1 MDKIAQTI
9 SAEQMLSDL
18 EVLVNAESPSRDI
31 ERLNIHAAL
40 LASIMTRVT
49 GIAPT
54 IVESDVG
61 PHLHWVGGPNAR
73 VLILGHHD
81 TVHPAG
87 TTTQRPFKVSNGHA
101 TGPGVF
107 DMKAGIVQ
115 AIHALGSLAD
125 ISAVEMLITADEEIG
140 SRHSRELLQQRA
152 LHAGAVLVLEPS
164 ADGGALKIGRK
175 GTGNFELS
183 LQGKASHAGLEPE
196 KGVNALLALS
206 ELLPR
211 VVAIARPEAGTTVTP
226 TIASAGTADNVV
238 PASATCML
246 DVRVKTPSEKVRVET
261 EMREL
266 TSNYKGATLLVTGG
280 MNRPPMHS
288 SSATDLFAIA
298 QQVAHEMQM
307 PDIVG
312 VEVGG
317 GSDGNFT
324 AAVGVQ
330 TLDGLGAVGGGAHA
344 DSEHVVVATMVP
356 RAMLLAGV
364 IQRLSSM
371 DKRPPL
377 PSVPADR

>member
-1 MDKIAQTI
+1 
-9 SAEQMLSDL
+9 
-18 EVLVNAESPSRDI
+18 
-31 ERLNIHAAL
+31 
-40 LASIMTRVT
+40 
-49 GIAPT
+49 
-54 IVESDVG
+54 
-61 PHLHWVGGPNAR
+61 
-73 VLILGHHD
+73 
-81 TVHPAG
+81 
-87 TTTQRPFKVSNGHA
+87 
-101 TGPGVF
+101 
-107 DMKAGIVQ
+107 
-115 AIHALGSLAD
+115 
-125 ISAVEMLITADEEIG
+125 
-140 SRHSRELLQQRA
+140 
-152 LHAGAVLVLEPS
+152 
-164 ADGGALKIGRK
+164 
-175 GTGNFELS
+175 
-183 LQGKASHAGLEPE
+183 
-196 KGVNALLALS
+196 
-206 ELLPR
+206 
-211 VVAIARPEAGTTVTP
+211 
-226 TIASAGTADNVV
+226 
-238 PASATCML
+238 ML
-246 DVRVKTPSEKVRVET
+246 DVRVKTPAEKVRVET

-288 SSATDLFAIA
+288 SSATDLFVIA

-377 PSVPADR
+377 PSVPADL